1 MRLTL
6 GSRSY
11 DLTTRSVVVGV
22 GGAPEEMVAQGADLV
37 EIDTEAGAGPAPA
50 PVFTT
55 ACDEGDIGRALSAG
69 AALVRLTDPSA
80 GGLALCAAA
89 GAAVVVPAGAG
100 GDAAAA
106 GLPPDRIAVDTL
118 LVDVTGAD
126 SPVAATAAG
135 VIHGAR
141 IVRTTD
147 VRGAR
152 RVCDVLAA
160 VMEAR

>member
-1 MRLTL
+1 MHLTL
-6 GSRSY
+6 GSRSF
-11 DLTTRSVVVGV
+11 DLTARSVVVGV
-22 GGAPEEMVAQGADLV
+22 GGPPEEMVALGADL
-37 EIDTEAGAGPAPA
+37 IDLEAGAGAGAAPLY
-50 PVFTT
+50 TT
-55 ACDEGDIGRALSAG
+55 ACDEAGLGRALSAG

-89 GAAVVVPAGAG
+89 GAAVLVPAGAA

-118 LVDVTGAD
+118 LVDVTRAD

-160 VMEAR
+160 VLEAR

>member
-11 DLTTRSVVVGV
+11 DLTTRSVVIGV
-22 GGAPEEMVAQGADLV
+22 GGVPEEMAAEGADLV
-37 EIDTEAGAGPAPA
+37 EVDDGPAPA
-50 PVFTT
+50 PVYTT
-55 ACDEGDIGRALSAG
+55 ATDEGDLGRALSAG
-69 AALVRLTDPSA
+69 AGLVRLTGPTA
-80 GGLALCAAA
+80 GQLALCATT
-89 GAAVVVPAGAG
+89 GAAVVVPAGAA
-100 GDAAAA
+100 GDARAA
-106 GLPPDRIAVDTL
+106 GLPPDRIVSDSL
-118 LVDVTGAD
+118 LVDVTAAD
-126 SPVAATAAG
+126 CPVAATAAG
-135 VIHGAR
+135 VIRGAR

>member
-1 MRLTL
+1 MRLAL

-11 DLTTRSVVVGV
+11 DLTTRSMVIGV
-22 GGAPEEMVAQGADLV
+22 GGAPEEMVAEGADV
-37 EIDTEAGAGPAPA
+37 IEVDDGPAPA

-55 ACDEGDIGRALSAG
+55 ASDEGGLGRALSAG
-69 AALVRLTDPSA
+69 AALVRLTDPTA

-89 GAAVVVPAGAG
+89 GASVLVPAGAA
-100 GDAAAA
+100 GDAGAA

-118 LVDVTGAD
+118 LVDVTGAEV
-126 SPVAATAAG
+126 PMAATAAG
-135 VIHGAR
+135 VIKGAR